1 LQNLPADG
9 NSSFFLCKLEESNIT
24 MAIVRKPLLPLKGRY
39 GRVVFY
45 RLPCG
50 LICRFLTTH
59 TRKRILKDAKFAE
72 FRKCSKLMGKAS
84 KIGSAVY
91 KALPEDFR
99 EFWMYRAF
107 VDEAF
112 KMLKSKT
119 MTGQQALESLFR
131 TYVEVWYI
139 KAEIKEAER
148 VSGQRSIMSTTQ
160 DEPVTGN
167 IRRKEYNVLN
177 GLNHFRMITSV
188 GGLNNGDRNYMIRS
202 AGMGPP
208 VLDTIK

>member
-1 LQNLPADG
+1 
-9 NSSFFLCKLEESNIT
+9 
-24 MAIVRKPLLPLKGRY
+24 MAIIRKPLLPLKGRY
-39 GRVVFY
+39 GGMVFY

-50 LICRFLTTH
+50 LICRFLTPH
-59 TRKRILKDAKFAE
+59 TRKRILKDPTFAE
-72 FRKCSKLMGKAS
+72 FRKCSRLMGKAS

-107 VDEAF
+107 VGEAF
-112 KMLKSKT
+112 KMLGYKK

-148 VSGQRSIMSTTQ
+148 VYGQRSAVSATQ
-160 DEPVTGN
+160 GEPVKVN
-167 IRRKEYNVLN
+167 IRRKEYNVLS
-177 GLNHFRMITSV
+177 GLNNLRMITSV
-188 GGLNNGDRNYMIRS
+188 GGLNKGARTYMIRS
-202 AGMGPP
+202 AGVGPP